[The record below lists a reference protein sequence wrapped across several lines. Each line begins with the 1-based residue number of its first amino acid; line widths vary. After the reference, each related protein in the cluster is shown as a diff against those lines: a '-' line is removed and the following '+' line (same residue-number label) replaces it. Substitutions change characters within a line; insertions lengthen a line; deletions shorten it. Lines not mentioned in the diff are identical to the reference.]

1 MRKNK
6 KTVVSVAI
14 FLLSAL
20 LTLASCSAPNK
31 GEGETGESETEAVF
45 TPAVDEGEQS
55 ALYKRYEE
63 YRENASLAFK
73 NNSPLSGENF
83 EYETVDGGMRITKYV
98 GEDSIIVVPDSIEGL
113 PVREIGKSAFSG
125 GVVRAI
131 YIPDSVQSIAQG
143 AIDICEGLSTLRL
156 PFVGDGKENPYIGYI
171 FGADEPADNAIC
183 LPPSLDMVIIGEGCT
198 AIADRAFYR
207 AKILSAIVFE
217 GEIDS
222 LGTLSFYECA
232 DLVYITLEK
241 AVGEIGEY
249 AFAYCSSLYFADV
262 SNAKNVGLGA
272 FYMCSKLHTLGVTY
286 GENDFLG
293 RYFGAESFDY
303 NPEFVP
309 DSLRHV
315 KVGEGCEKIPDKAFA
330 SCEYITSISL
340 PDTLR
345 TVGIRAFY
353 GCRSLG
359 NIVIPDGVK
368 TIDDDAFFG
377 CDNLKT
383 VEFGSSLESIG
394 MQAFYGCVS
403 LEKAD
408 VREGVKVGSGAFG
421 NCPKLK

>member
-6 KTVVSVAI
+6 KTFVCAVI
-14 FLLSAL
+14 LLLSAP
-20 LTLASCSAPNK
+20 LTLTSCSAP
-31 GEGETGESETEAVF
+31 GASEEETGESETEAVF
-45 TPAVDEGEQS
+45 TPAVDEGEDS

-63 YRENASLAFK
+63 YKENASLAFK

-83 EYETVDGGMRITKYV
+83 EYETVDGGVRITKYV

-113 PVREIGKSAFSG
+113 PVCEIGESAFSG
-125 GVVRAI
+125 GVIRAI
-131 YIPDSVQSIAQG
+131 YIPDSVESIAQG
-143 AIDICEGLSTLRL
+143 AIDGCEGLSTLRL
-156 PFVGDGKENPYIGYI
+156 PFVGDGEENLYIGYI
-171 FGADEPADNAIC
+171 FGADEPAENAIS

-198 AIADRAFYR
+198 AVADRAFYR
-207 AKILSAIVFE
+207 AKTLSAVVFE
-217 GEIDS
+217 GEIDY

-249 AFAYCSSLYFADV
+249 SFAYCPSLYCADV
-262 SNAKNVGLGA
+262 SNAKNVGAGA
-272 FYMCSKLHTLGVTY
+272 FYMCSKLHTFSVTF

-293 RYFGAESFDY
+293 RYFGAESFEY
-303 NPEFVP
+303 NLEFVP

-330 SCEYITSISL
+330 SCEYITSVSL

-359 NIVIPDGVK
+359 EITFPDSLKV
-368 TIDDDAFFG
+368 IDDDAFFG

-383 VEFGSSLESIG
+383 VEFGLSLESIG
-394 MQAFYGCVS
+394 MQAFYGCIS

-408 VREGVKVGSGAFG
+408 VGEGVKVGNGAFG

>member
-6 KTVVSVAI
+6 TVVCTAI

-20 LTLASCSAPNK
+20 LTLTSCSAPNK
-31 GEGETGESETEAVF
+31 VEEGTGESETEAVF
-45 TPAVDEGEQS
+45 TPAVDEGEDS

-63 YRENASLAFK
+63 YKENASLAFK
-73 NNSPLSGENF
+73 SNSPLSGENF
-83 EYETVDGGMRITKYV
+83 EYETGDGGVRITKYV

-113 PVREIGKSAFSG
+113 PVCEIGESAFSG
-125 GVVRAI
+125 GAVRAI
-131 YIPDSVQSIAQG
+131 YIPDSVESIAQG
-143 AIDICEGLSTLRL
+143 AVDGCEGLSTLRL
-156 PFVGDGKENPYIGYI
+156 PFVGDGEENLHIGYI
-171 FGADEPADNAIC
+171 FGADEPAENAIS

-207 AKILSAIVFE
+207 AKTLSAIVFE
-217 GEIDS
+217 GEIDY

-241 AVGEIGEY
+241 AGGEIGEY
-249 AFAYCSSLYFADV
+249 SFAYCPSLYCADV
-262 SNAKNVGLGA
+262 SNAKNVGAGA
-272 FYMCSKLHTLGVTY
+272 FYMCSKLHTFSVTF

-303 NPEFVP
+303 NLEFVP

-315 KVGEGCEKIPDKAFA
+315 KVGEGCGKIPDKAFA
-330 SCEYITSISL
+330 SCEYITSVSL

-359 NIVIPDGVK
+359 EITFPNSLKV
-368 TIDDDAFFG
+368 IDDDAFFG

-383 VEFGSSLESIG
+383 VEFGSSLEAIG
-394 MQAFYGCVS
+394 MQAFYGCIS

-408 VREGVKVGSGAFG
+408 VSEGVKVGSGAFG
-421 NCPKLK
+421 NCPRLK